1 VGGAFPA
8 DLSTSGYSIIGSA
21 AGLGPASS
29 SSSLDTRTM
38 KQFYSSRF
46 YSWATRDAYGIN
58 YNAEYA
64 LVHDEISGLT
74 YISVHSIPASLLPR
88 NWGG

>member
-1 VGGAFPA
+1 
-8 DLSTSGYSIIGSA
+8 
-21 AGLGPASS
+21 
-29 SSSLDTRTM
+29 M